1 MNPPLIEL
9 RDVKKSFGSKVVL
22 DGVNL
27 TIEQGEVTTIIGKSG
42 TGKSVMLKNIMG
54 LMDPDEGA
62 ILYKGQDISAMQPNE
77 RQEYYNQL
85 SYMFQNNALFD
96 SMTVYDNIAFPLE
109 QTTNLSSTVI
119 RARVEEKMEQTDL
132 LDVGDRFPSEISGGM
147 QKRVAFSRAL
157 VTQPRIV
164 LFDEPT
170 TGQDIVRRNAILSM
184 IAEYKKKF
192 DFTAVVIS
200 HDIPDIL
207 FISNRVL
214 VLHQGKIIFQG
225 TPQELESFDH
235 PFVDEFIESLEGFKE
250 HLTGLYSQRSFKM
263 RYHNT
268 LRKKNEDE
276 NYTVAIFSIANF
288 SEVCNNLGYVTG
300 QNLVKELGAFITQHF
315 DLVGGFSAR
324 QRRSRFITVLP
335 SATIEETKQ
344 LLSAFGKDLEK
355 KGFRSTHTP
364 GNPGEGCHELTILAG
379 YAEGTANQEDIAD
392 VLVKARLNLYVIAEI
407 QCAATKGCF
416 QDLVETG

>member
-9 RDVKKSFGSKVVL
+9 RNVKKSFGSKVVL

-42 TGKSVMLKNIMG
+42 TGKSVMLKNIIG
-54 LMDPDEGA
+54 LMEPDEGT
-62 ILYKGQDISAMQPNE
+62 ILFKGRDIKTMQPAE
-77 RQEYYNQL
+77 RQDYYRQL

-96 SMTVYDNIAFPLE
+96 SMTVYQNIAFPLE
-109 QTTNLSSTVI
+109 QTTHLSAEQI
-119 RARVEEKMEQTDL
+119 RIRVEEKMAQTDL
-132 LDVGDRFPSEISGGM
+132 TGVGNRFPSEISGGM

-157 VTQPRIV
+157 VTRPKIV

-200 HDIPDIL
+200 HDIPDVL

-214 VLHQGKIIFQG
+214 VLHEGKIVFQG
-225 TPQELESFDH
+225 TPLEMENFEH
-235 PFVDEFIESLEGFKE
+235 PFVDEFVESLEGFKE
-250 HLTGLYSQRSFKM
+250 HLTGLHSKRSFNM
-263 RYHNT
+263 RYSTT
-268 LRKKNEDE
+268 LSKKKKDE
-276 NYTVAIFSIANF
+276 HYAVVIFAIADFGRM
-288 SEVCNNLGYVTG
+288 CDDLGYITG
-300 QNLVKELGAFITQHF
+300 QNLLKELGAYITKHF

-335 SATIEETKQ
+335 HATLHESRQ
-344 LLSAFGKDLEK
+344 LLEEFAKDIGER
-355 KGFRSTHTP
+355 GFRSIHDPFT
-364 GNPGEGCHELTILAG
+364 NPGGKCHDLTILAG
-379 YAEGTANQEDIAD
+379 YSEGIANEEDLNE
-392 VLVKARLNLYVIAEI
+392 VLEKARRNLYTVAEI
-407 QCAATKGCF
+407 KCVARR
-416 QDLVETG
+416 